1 MLDMSRS
8 SSWKLCERWG
18 GIENWTGRG
27 ENYILKV
34 RSIGLQI
41 MAVLHA
47 AANSAGGGLR
57 HMFISAS
64 PVKVEEI

>member
-1 MLDMSRS
+1 MRGA
-8 SSWKLCERWG
+8 G
-18 GIENWTGRG
+18 GLKIGQEEG
-27 ENYILKV
+27 ENYNLKV

-64 PVKVEEI
+64 PS

>member
-1 MLDMSRS
+1 MRGGG
-8 SSWKLCERWG
+8 G
-18 GIENWTGRG
+18 GIE
-27 ENYILKV
+27 KV

-41 MAVLHA
+41 TVVLHA

-64 PVKVEEI
+64 PVEG